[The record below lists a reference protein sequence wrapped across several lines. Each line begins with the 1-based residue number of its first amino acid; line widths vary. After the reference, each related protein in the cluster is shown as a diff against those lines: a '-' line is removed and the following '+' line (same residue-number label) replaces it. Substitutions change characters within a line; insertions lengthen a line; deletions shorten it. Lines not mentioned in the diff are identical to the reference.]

1 MCTSIVEIIA
11 VDGAAK
17 NGATWFKPT
26 HAVVTYD
33 HPQVA
38 LLPDA
43 VCIDFMCEDGSPGT
57 RAAVELS
64 LNSAKALQ
72 VALTRVIAEAE
83 TEEVET
89 RRPEAAARRAA

>member
-11 VDGAAK
+11 VDGSAR

-33 HPQVA
+33 HPHVA

-43 VCIDFMCEDGSPGT
+43 VCIDFVREHGSPGT
-57 RAAVELS
+57 RAAVELT
-64 LNSAKALQ
+64 LDSAKALQ

-83 TEEVET
+83 TEEAQA
-89 RRPEAAARRAA
+89 RRPEAAARQAA